1 MKADI
6 KRRIP
11 SLLIDGPH
19 AFKSFGFD
27 RWQYVG
33 DPVQIARLYSQKEVD
48 ELVVLDP
55 GVSRDGRPINVK
67 LLEKIGRQFNGPLS
81 YGGGIRDAET
91 ARMIIGLGFEKLI
104 LNRASTASDSS
115 VVREIST
122 AIGEQAITLVID
134 LTIENGSLA
143 YYDYRNRSAIR
154 TTREALLYDVNTAH
168 AGEVVLQFVDRDG
181 TLQGIE
187 QEITWNIAD
196 LAKRQVVASGGA
208 ESYEAVSAYLDN
220 SPVSAVIASSLYTFF
235 PGTQSVLI
243 NYDK

>member
-27 RWQYVG
+27 DWQYIG

-55 GVSRDGRPINVK
+55 GVSRDGRVININ
-67 LLEKIGRQFNGPLS
+67 LLEKIGRQFHGPLS
-81 YGGGIRDAET
+81 YGGGISDAET
-91 ARMIIGLGFEKLI
+91 ARMIIGLGFEKLV
-104 LNRASTASDSS
+104 LNRASTAADTAA
-115 VVREIST
+115 VREVSK

-134 LTIENGSLA
+134 LTLEGGSLA
-143 YYDYRNRSAIR
+143 YYDYRNRSIIP
-154 TTREALLYDVNTAH
+154 TTQEALLYEVNSAH

-181 TLQGIE
+181 TLQGLE
-187 QEITWNIAD
+187 QEITWNIAA
-196 LAKRQVVASGGA
+196 LANRQVVASGGA
-208 ESYEAVSAYLDN
+208 ESYEAVLAYLDN

-235 PGTQSVLI
+235 PGTRSVLI
-243 NYDK
+243 NYD